1 MKLDLVTY
9 SADMDLA
16 DEKLLEAMIEQQ
28 KQKLLAL
35 ARRLEPDLTQEDLL
49 QPHNHPRIAAHP
61 DFNFEDGILAGY
73 LAALAA
79 LRAQRR
85 STS

>member
-1 MKLDLVTY
+1 
-9 SADMDLA
+9 MDQQ
-16 DEKLLEAMIEQQ
+16 DEKLLETMIERQRE
-28 KQKLLAL
+28 KLITL
-35 ARRLEPDLTQEDLL
+35 ARRLVPELTQEDLL